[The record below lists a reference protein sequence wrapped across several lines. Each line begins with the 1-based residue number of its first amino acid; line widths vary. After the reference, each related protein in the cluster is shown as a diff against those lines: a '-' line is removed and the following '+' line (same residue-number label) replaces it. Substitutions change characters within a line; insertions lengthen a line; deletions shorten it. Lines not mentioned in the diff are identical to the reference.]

1 MNVSVRVG
9 AGLVLGAGITR
20 LSITLTN
27 GATAADLLEYL
38 RAQYPA
44 VSRLEGAVLVSNGEH
59 ISRSAA
65 LSEGQ
70 EIALLLPISGGRK

>member
-20 LSITLTN
+20 FSITLTD

-44 VSRLEGAVLVSNGEH
+44 VSRLESVVLVSNGEH
-59 ISRSAA
+59 MSSSAT